1 MDIKNEFLGLLNT
14 QKTQLSDACP
24 VSEDGVLSAEQTWEK
39 MQLFVKMLQDWNQ
52 KMNLVS
58 KNSMMDVWI
67 RHVLD
72 SAQLFSLLPTNLKQ
86 MVDIGSGAGF
96 PAMVLAIMLQAKNPE
111 AKIVL
116 VESIAKKAAY
126 LREVGERLNL
136 TNVRII
142 NDRVENTVF
151 KGVDV
156 VTARA
161 VAALDVLC
169 DYAYQIKPARTLFL
183 KGQSYVAEDEEA
195 QKHWAYHKKIYP
207 NKYSENGVILELFD
221 IRKKK

>member
-1 MDIKNEFLGLLNT
+1 MDVKNEFLGLLNA
-14 QKTQLSDACP
+14 QKPQQSCVCST
-24 VSEDGVLSAEQTWEK
+24 SEVEAEKTWEK
-39 MQLFVKMLQDWNQ
+39 MQLFVNLLQEWNQ

-58 KNSMMDVWI
+58 KNSMADVWL

-72 SAQLFSLLPTNLKQ
+72 SAQLFPLLPANLKQ

-96 PAMVLAIMLQAKNPE
+96 PALVLAIMLQAKNPA

-126 LREVGERLNL
+126 LRDVSEQLNL
-136 TNVRII
+136 TNVQVI

-151 KGVDV
+151 KDVDV

-169 DYAYQIKPARTLFL
+169 GYVCKIKPARTLFL
-183 KGQSYVAEDEEA
+183 KGQSYAAEDEDA
-195 QKHWAYHKKIYP
+195 QKNWMYRKKIYP

>member
-1 MDIKNEFLGLLNT
+1 MDVKNEFLGLLNA
-14 QKTQLSDACP
+14 QKPQATDTCP
-24 VSEDGVLSAEQTWEK
+24 ISEVGISSAEQVWEK
-39 MQLFVKMLQDWNQ
+39 MRLFVDLLQEWNQ

-58 KNSMMDVWI
+58 KNSMADVWI

-72 SAQLFSLLPTNLKQ
+72 SAQLFPLLPIDMKQ

-96 PAMVLAIMLQAKNPE
+96 PAMVLAIVLQAKNPA

-126 LREVGERLNL
+126 LREVSEQLDL
-136 TNVRII
+136 TNVRVI
-142 NDRVENTVF
+142 NDRVENAVF
-151 KGVDV
+151 KDVDV

-169 DYAYQIKPARTLFL
+169 GYVYKIKPVRTLFL
-183 KGQSYVAEDEEA
+183 KGQSYAAEDEEA
-195 QKHWAYHKKIYP
+195 QKHWIYRKKVYP